1 MRASAP
7 KFAPPGSLLD
17 WDWVLELLAAARSAW
32 LATVR
37 PDGRPH
43 ASPLWVVVVDRRIWF
58 STSATTTKARNLAHD
73 KRVVLHVEAGD
84 HVAIVE
90 GSAVRRRGEGVAA
103 AYAAKYGWAGPD
115 PETLWEVAV
124 DSALAW
130 RGHLGSAQIDATR
143 FSRVG

>member
-7 KFAPPGSLLD
+7 AFAPPGSLLD

-58 STSATTTKARNLAHD
+58 STSATTAKARN
-73 KRVVLHVEAGD
+73 
-84 HVAIVE
+84 
-90 GSAVRRRGEGVAA
+90 
-103 AYAAKYGWAGPD
+103 
-115 PETLWEVAV
+115 
-124 DSALAW
+124 LAW